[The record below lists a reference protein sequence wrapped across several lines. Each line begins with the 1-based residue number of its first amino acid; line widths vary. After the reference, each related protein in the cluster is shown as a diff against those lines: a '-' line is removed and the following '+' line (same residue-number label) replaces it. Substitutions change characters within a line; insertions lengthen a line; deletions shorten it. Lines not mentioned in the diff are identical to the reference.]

1 MVETVAESDARV
13 RAFLALDYE
22 DELDGDTITL
32 TVRGRE
38 GTVSFLLRTHD
49 QEVQSVSGGTAGQV
63 EKGCWLVS
71 VEEDTVRIV
80 LAHGQ
85 P

>member
-1 MVETVAESDARV
+1 M
-13 RAFLALDYE
+13 
-22 DELDGDTITL
+22 
-32 TVRGRE
+32 
-38 GTVSFLLRTHD
+38 SFLLRTHD

-71 VEEDTVRIV
+71 VEEDTVRIA